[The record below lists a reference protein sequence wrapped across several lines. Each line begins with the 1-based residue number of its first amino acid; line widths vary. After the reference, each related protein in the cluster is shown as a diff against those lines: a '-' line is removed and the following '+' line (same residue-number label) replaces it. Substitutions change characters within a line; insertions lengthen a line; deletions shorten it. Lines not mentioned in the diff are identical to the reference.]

1 LILGLDRLLA
11 LLRRREETTEE
22 PAAAARDDD
31 VSVRI
36 DAARTRLRE
45 EIPPRGDED

>member
-11 LLRRREETTEE
+11 LVRRGEETTEE
-22 PAAAARDDD
+22 PPAAARDDD
-31 VSVRI
+31 ISGRI

-45 EIPPRGDED
+45 EIPPRDDED

>member
-11 LLRRREETTEE
+11 RVRGREETTEE
-22 PAAAARDDD
+22 PAATAPDDD
-31 VSVRI
+31 VEGRI

-45 EIPPRGDED
+45 EIPPRDDED